1 MLNRKR
7 DGDFK
12 MQPGI
17 EIYEALVNSDQLQ
30 LLIKIVLSFFVGALI
45 GLEREKAR
53 SSLLKEEGESS
64 IPPGV
69 RSFGFISM
77 LGSFAIAIPPIASML
92 EYEEFKMVS
101 VLLAF
106 FAVTLILLY
115 EIYRLFV
122 IKDSG
127 VTTPIALMLSFTLG
141 LLVGLGRFIEAIA
154 ASVFVTFMLAIKL
167 RIEELIKF
175 ITYKEF
181 LSALEIGI
189 IVFLFGPFFIRDVYD
204 PIFHVINFKTLYV
217 FFVVILI
224 FSYTGYFLVKIKG
237 PQAIQH
243 FSFFGGLVNSE
254 AAVVS
259 IVKLVNSVNLHENIA
274 VGNIITATTAMVFR
288 NIALTLIMVLMTIG
302 ASATS
307 MYVFMVFI
315 TSYMVSALAGYFLT
329 KLSLAS
335 ISMESGKFKLP
346 ALEKPISYSVAFKAL
361 IVFIAML
368 VATTYVTLSF
378 GKLGVLFSSIFGGLV
393 SAEALIF
400 TVFSLVS
407 AGKITIDIALASA
420 LLATGSAILNKL
432 LFAHVAGAKRIILKK
447 IVWQLLLITLPVEL
461 AGAYIAVI

>member
-1 MLNRKR
+1 
-7 DGDFK
+7 
-12 MQPGI
+12 MQACI
-17 EIYEALVNSDQLQ
+17 EIYGALANSDQLQ
-30 LLIKIVLSFFVGALI
+30 LLIKIILSFFVGALI

-53 SSLLKEEGESS
+53 SSLLKEEGEAG

-77 LGSFAIAIPPIASML
+77 LGSFVITIPPMVSVL
-92 EYEEFKMVS
+92 GYEEFKIVS

-141 LLVGLGRFIEAIA
+141 LLIGLGRFIEAIA
-154 ASVFVTFMLAIKL
+154 ASVFITFMLAIKL
-167 RIEELIKF
+167 RIEALIKF
-175 ITYKEF
+175 ITYEEF

-189 IVFLFGPFFIRDVYD
+189 IVFLFGPFFVKDVYD

-224 FSYTGYFLVKIKG
+224 FSYMGYFLVKIKG
-237 PQAIQH
+237 PQAIQY

-259 IVKLVNSVNLHENIA
+259 IVRLVNSMNLHENIA

-288 NIALTLIMVLMTIG
+288 NIVLTLIMVLMTIG
-302 ASATS
+302 AGSTS
-307 MYVFMVFI
+307 IHAFMVFV
-315 TSYMVSALAGYFLT
+315 TSYMASALAGYFLI
-329 KLSLAS
+329 KLSIVSVA
-335 ISMESGKFKLP
+335 IEPGKFKVP
-346 ALEKPISYSVAFKAL
+346 ALEKPVSYSIALKAL
-361 IVFIAML
+361 LVFVAML
-368 VATTYVTLSF
+368 IATTYITLSF
-378 GKLGVLFSSIFGGLV
+378 GELGVLFSSIFGGLV

-407 AGKITIDIALASA
+407 VGKITINTALASA

-432 LFAHVAGAKRIILKK
+432 LFAHAAGAKKIILKK
-447 IVWQLLLITLPVEL
+447 IIWQLLIIALPVEL
-461 AGAYIAVI
+461 AGAYIAVM

>member
-1 MLNRKR
+1 
-7 DGDFK
+7 
-12 MQPGI
+12 MQACI
-17 EIYEALVNSDQLQ
+17 EIYEALANSDQLQ
-30 LLIKIVLSFFVGALI
+30 LLIKIILSFFVGALI

-53 SSLLKEEGESS
+53 SSLLKEEGEAG

-77 LGSFAIAIPPIASML
+77 LGSFVITIPPMVSVL
-92 EYEEFKMVS
+92 GYEEFKIVS
-101 VLLAF
+101 ILLAF

-141 LLVGLGRFIEAIA
+141 LLIGLGRFIEAIA
-154 ASVFVTFMLAIKL
+154 ASVFITFMLAIKL
-167 RIEELIKF
+167 RIEALIKF
-175 ITYKEF
+175 ITYEEF

-189 IVFLFGPFFIRDVYD
+189 IVFLFGPFFVKDVYD

-224 FSYTGYFLVKIKG
+224 FSYMGYFLVKIKG
-237 PQAIQH
+237 PQAIQY

-259 IVKLVNSVNLHENIA
+259 IVRLVNSMNLHENIA

-288 NIALTLIMVLMTIG
+288 NIVLTLIMVLMTIG
-302 ASATS
+302 AGSAS
-307 MYVFMVFI
+307 IHAFMVFVA
-315 TSYMVSALAGYFLT
+315 SYMASALAGYFLI
-329 KLSLAS
+329 KLSIVSVA
-335 ISMESGKFKLP
+335 IEPGKFKVLT
-346 ALEKPISYSVAFKAL
+346 LEKPISYSIALKAL
-361 IVFIAML
+361 LVFVAML
-368 VATTYVTLSF
+368 IATTYITLSF
-378 GKLGVLFSSIFGGLV
+378 GELGVLFSSIFGGLV

-407 AGKITIDIALASA
+407 VGKITINTALASA

-432 LFAHVAGAKRIILKK
+432 LFAHAAGAKKVILKK
-447 IVWQLLLITLPVEL
+447 IIWQLLIIALPVEL
-461 AGAYIAVI
+461 AGAYIAVM

>member
-1 MLNRKR
+1 
-7 DGDFK
+7 
-12 MQPGI
+12 MQACI
-17 EIYEALVNSDQLQ
+17 EIYEALANSDQLQ
-30 LLIKIVLSFFVGALI
+30 LLIKIILSFFVGALI

-53 SSLLKEEGESS
+53 SSLLKEEGEAG

-77 LGSFAIAIPPIASML
+77 LGSFVITIPPMVSVL
-92 EYEEFKMVS
+92 GYEEFKIVS
-101 VLLAF
+101 ILLAF

-141 LLVGLGRFIEAIA
+141 LLIGLGRFIEAIA
-154 ASVFVTFMLAIKL
+154 ASVFITFMLAIKL
-167 RIEELIKF
+167 RIEALIKF
-175 ITYKEF
+175 ITYEEF

-189 IVFLFGPFFIRDVYD
+189 IVFLFGPFFVKDVYD

-224 FSYTGYFLVKIKG
+224 FSYMGYFLVKIKG
-237 PQAIQH
+237 PQAIQY

-259 IVKLVNSVNLHENIA
+259 IVRLVNSMNLHENIA

-288 NIALTLIMVLMTIG
+288 NIVLTLIMVLMTIG
-302 ASATS
+302 AGSAS
-307 MYVFMVFI
+307 IHAFMVFVA
-315 TSYMVSALAGYFLT
+315 SYMASALAGYFLI
-329 KLSLAS
+329 KLSIVSVA
-335 ISMESGKFKLP
+335 IEPGKFKVP
-346 ALEKPISYSVAFKAL
+346 TLEKPISYSIALKAL
-361 IVFIAML
+361 LVFVAML
-368 VATTYVTLSF
+368 IATTYITLSF
-378 GKLGVLFSSIFGGLV
+378 GELGVLFSSIFGGLV

-407 AGKITIDIALASA
+407 VGKITINTALASA

-432 LFAHVAGAKRIILKK
+432 LFAHAAGAKKVILKK
-447 IVWQLLLITLPVEL
+447 IIWQLLIIALPVEL
-461 AGAYIAVI
+461 AGAYIAVM

>member
-1 MLNRKR
+1 
-7 DGDFK
+7 
-12 MQPGI
+12 MQAGI
-17 EIYEALVNSDQLQ
+17 EVYEAFANSEQLQ

-53 SSLLKEEGESS
+53 SSLLKEEGESG
-64 IPPGV
+64 IPPGA

-77 LGSFAIAIPPIASML
+77 LGSFVITIPPIVSML
-92 EYEEFKMVS
+92 GHEEFMIVS
-101 VLLAF
+101 ILLAF
-106 FAVTLILLY
+106 YAVTLILLY
-115 EIYRLFV
+115 ETYRLFV

-154 ASVFVTFMLAIKL
+154 ASVFITFMLAIKL
-167 RIEELIKF
+167 RIEALIKF
-175 ITYKEF
+175 ITYEEF

-189 IVFLFGPFFIRDVYD
+189 IVFLFGPFFVRDVYD

-224 FSYTGYFLVKIKG
+224 FSFIGYFLVKIKG
-237 PQAIQH
+237 PQAIQY

-259 IVKLVNSVNLHENIA
+259 IVKLVNSMNLHENIA
-274 VGNIITATTAMVFR
+274 VGNIITATAAMVFR
-288 NIALTLIMVLMTIG
+288 NIVLALIMVLITIG
-302 ASATS
+302 ANATS

-315 TSYMVSALAGYFLT
+315 TSYIVSALAGYFLT
-329 KLSLAS
+329 KLSIVS
-335 ISMESGKFKLP
+335 ISMESRKFKLP
-346 ALEKPISYSVAFKAL
+346 ALEKPISYSVALKAL
-361 IVFIAML
+361 LVFVAML
-368 VATTYVTLSF
+368 VATTYITLSF
-378 GKLGVLFSSIFGGLV
+378 GELGVLFSSIFGGLV

-407 AGKITIDIALASA
+407 VGKITINIALASA

-432 LFAHVAGAKRIILKK
+432 LFAHVAGAKKIILKK
-447 IVWQLLLITLPVEL
+447 IVWQLLLIALPVEL
-461 AGAYIAVI
+461 AGAYIAVM

>member
-1 MLNRKR
+1 
-7 DGDFK
+7 
-12 MQPGI
+12 MQACI
-17 EIYEALVNSDQLQ
+17 EIYEALANSDQLQ
-30 LLIKIVLSFFVGALI
+30 LLIKIILSFFVGALI

-53 SSLLKEEGESS
+53 SSLLKEEGEAG

-77 LGSFAIAIPPIASML
+77 LGSFVITIPPIVSVL
-92 EYEEFKMVS
+92 GYEEFKIVS
-101 VLLAF
+101 ILLAF

-141 LLVGLGRFIEAIA
+141 LLIGLGRFIEAIA
-154 ASVFVTFMLAIKL
+154 ASVFITFMLAIKL
-167 RIEELIKF
+167 RIEALIKF
-175 ITYKEF
+175 ITYEEF

-189 IVFLFGPFFIRDVYD
+189 IVFLFGPFFVKDVYD
-204 PIFHVINFKTLYV
+204 PMFHVINFKTLYV

-224 FSYTGYFLVKIKG
+224 FSYMGYFLVKIKG
-237 PQAIQH
+237 PQAIQY

-259 IVKLVNSVNLHENIA
+259 IVRLVNSMNLHENIA

-288 NIALTLIMVLMTIG
+288 NIVLTLIMVLMTIG
-302 ASATS
+302 AGSAS
-307 MYVFMVFI
+307 IHAFMVFVA
-315 TSYMVSALAGYFLT
+315 SYMASALAGYFLI
-329 KLSLAS
+329 KLSIVSVA
-335 ISMESGKFKLP
+335 IEPGKFKVP
-346 ALEKPISYSVAFKAL
+346 TLEKPISYSIALKAL
-361 IVFIAML
+361 LVFVAML
-368 VATTYVTLSF
+368 IATTYITLSF
-378 GKLGVLFSSIFGGLV
+378 GELGVLFSSIFGGLV

-407 AGKITIDIALASA
+407 VGKITINTALASA

-432 LFAHVAGAKRIILKK
+432 LFAHAAGAKKVILKK
-447 IVWQLLLITLPVEL
+447 IIWQLLIIALPVEL
-461 AGAYIAVI
+461 AGAYIAVM

>member
-1 MLNRKR
+1 
-7 DGDFK
+7 
-12 MQPGI
+12 MQACI
-17 EIYEALVNSDQLQ
+17 EIYEALANSDQLQ
-30 LLIKIVLSFFVGALI
+30 LLIKIILSFFVGALI

-53 SSLLKEEGESS
+53 SSLLKEEGEAG

-77 LGSFAIAIPPIASML
+77 LGSFVITIPPMVSVL
-92 EYEEFKMVS
+92 GYEEFKIVS
-101 VLLAF
+101 ILLAF

-141 LLVGLGRFIEAIA
+141 LLIGLGRFIEAIA
-154 ASVFVTFMLAIKL
+154 ASVFITFMLAIKL
-167 RIEELIKF
+167 RIEALIKF
-175 ITYKEF
+175 ITYEEF

-189 IVFLFGPFFIRDVYD
+189 IVFLFGPFFVKDVYD
-204 PIFHVINFKTLYV
+204 PMFHVINFKTLYV

-224 FSYTGYFLVKIKG
+224 FSYMGYFLVKIKG
-237 PQAIQH
+237 PQAIQY

-259 IVKLVNSVNLHENIA
+259 IVRLVNSMNLHENIA

-288 NIALTLIMVLMTIG
+288 NIVLTLIMVLMTIG
-302 ASATS
+302 AGSAS
-307 MYVFMVFI
+307 IHAFMVFVA
-315 TSYMVSALAGYFLT
+315 SYMASALAGYFLI
-329 KLSLAS
+329 KLSIVSVA
-335 ISMESGKFKLP
+335 IEPGKFKVLT
-346 ALEKPISYSVAFKAL
+346 LEKPISYSIALKAL
-361 IVFIAML
+361 LVFVAML
-368 VATTYVTLSF
+368 IATTYITLSF
-378 GKLGVLFSSIFGGLV
+378 GELGVLFSSIFGGLV

-407 AGKITIDIALASA
+407 VGKITINTALASA

-432 LFAHVAGAKRIILKK
+432 LFAHAAGAKKVILKK
-447 IVWQLLLITLPVEL
+447 IIWQLLIIALPVEL
-461 AGAYIAVI
+461 AGAYIAVM